1 MKPNANP
8 FRGVVL
14 LICVLALI
22 FCATSIFRT
31 TTHQTTYSYADIRD
45 LFQQEKVETVQV
57 DEDILTLT
65 LKEPVNGNNVVT
77 YSIYSFQLFYD
88 DFNDIV
94 VQQYEDGIIS
104 DYDYPDSP
112 SPAWMS
118 TILTWVIILV
128 VMSLLMYFLFFRRA
142 QGGGGGGPSAA
153 QFGKARARTLAET
166 GRTVTFNDVAG
177 ADEEKEELAEVVDFL
192 RQPAQYTQLGARIP
206 KGVLLV
212 GPPGTGKTL
221 LARAV
226 AGEAGCQYLSIS
238 GSDFVEMYVGVGA
251 SRVRDLFV
259 QAKKDAPAIVFIDEI
274 DAVGRQ
280 RGSGLGGGHD
290 EREQT
295 LNQLLVEMDG
305 FGSNE
310 GVVVL
315 AATNRVDILD
325 PALLRPGR
333 FDRQVYVGLPDIKG
347 REEILKIHA
356 RNKPL
361 AEDVNLG
368 QVAKGTPGFTGADLE
383 NLLNEAALL
392 TGRQDKAAIDKACI
406 DEAVIKVIAGPE
418 KHSRVIP
425 PQERKLTAYHEAGH
439 AVVMRALPQHDPV
452 HQITI
457 VPRGQAGGM
466 TISLP
471 DEDRS
476 YLSREYML
484 QQIVSL
490 LGGRAAEQLMLGDI
504 STGASNDIQRATSLA
519 RRMVGTYGM
528 SEKLGTVAFDAGS
541 DEVFIGKSMGHTRP
555 YSEKT
560 AAEMDGEIRAIIDE
574 AYQKAQD
581 ILRTY
586 QKQLTEI
593 AEYLLANETMNGD
606 VFESFFT
613 EVSQDAQ

>member
-57 DEDILTLT
+57 DEDTLTLT

-238 GSDFVEMYVGVGA
+238 GSDFVELYVGVGA
-251 SRVRDLFV
+251 SRVRDLFD
-259 QAKKDAPAIVFIDEI
+259 QAKKNAPAIIFIDEI

-280 RGSGLGGGHD
+280 RGTGLGGCLEPLATDRKAFMPRASQSSFSRIVHLMLCLS
-290 EREQT
+290 QT
-295 LNQLLVEMDG
+295 A
-305 FGSNE
+305 FASSARAE
-310 GVVVL
+310 GV
-315 AATNRVDILD
+315 
-325 PALLRPGR
+325 
-333 FDRQVYVGLPDIKG
+333 
-347 REEILKIHA
+347 
-356 RNKPL
+356 
-361 AEDVNLG
+361 
-368 QVAKGTPGFTGADLE
+368 
-383 NLLNEAALL
+383 
-392 TGRQDKAAIDKACI
+392 
-406 DEAVIKVIAGPE
+406 
-418 KHSRVIP
+418 
-425 PQERKLTAYHEAGH
+425 
-439 AVVMRALPQHDPV
+439 
-452 HQITI
+452 IT
-457 VPRGQAGGM
+457 
-466 TISLP
+466 L
-471 DEDRS
+471 
-476 YLSREYML
+476 
-484 QQIVSL
+484 
-490 LGGRAAEQLMLGDI
+490 
-504 STGASNDIQRATSLA
+504 
-519 RRMVGTYGM
+519 
-528 SEKLGTVAFDAGS
+528 AGS
-541 DEVFIGKSMGHTRP
+541 LTR
-555 YSEKT
+555 SRASAT
-560 AAEMDGEIRAIIDE
+560 AEAIIWEYCSSFLKE
-574 AYQKAQD
+574 A
-581 ILRTY
+581 
-586 QKQLTEI
+586 
-593 AEYLLANETMNGD
+593 
-606 VFESFFT
+606 ESTPVRIPRFSSG
-613 EVSQDAQ
+613 VSFLSE